1 MKKSILNLGKALN
14 KVEQKTINGG
24 KKQCDNIHRCGSG
37 FCCNTAG
44 WCQVIGSQGSTGYLC
59 APYLD

>member
-24 KKQCDNIHRCGSG
+24 FGPIRYCRN
-37 FCCNTAG
+37 
-44 WCQVIGSQGSTGYLC
+44 IGSLC
-59 APYLD
+59 DPMHICEFRGPGLLGVCVSVDLQ